1 MDAVP
6 IERSQSM
13 KRMMTSVKV
22 LTIAAVALVMLPGC
36 CATCLIGPL
45 LALLGLT
52 ALPAAGQ

>member
-1 MDAVP
+1 
-6 IERSQSM
+6 M